1 MADAASGAAEAGTT
15 DTVLAFLTTSCAECQ
30 PFWEMMAGSA
40 AIDDLGAQ
48 LVVVTPSRSME
59 NERLARRLVPE
70 GVYLHMGSETWF
82 EYGIGRAASFALV
95 RSPRGGPAPWEEA
108 VSYTHLDVYKR
119 QGSGSTLASAT
130 EVMKLVSPTQRG
142 STCMWKWPG
151 TPAPPALPRLA
162 PRLAPSGL

>member
-1 MADAASGAAEAGTT
+1 MADAAGGAAEAGTT
-15 DTVLAFLTTSCAECQ
+15 DTLLAFLTTSCAECQ

-70 GVYLHMGSETWF
+70 GVHLHMGSETWF

-95 RSPRGGPAPWEEA
+95 RSPRGGPAPWEEVGKVLGA
-108 VSYTHLDVYKR
+108 ANVDTPED
-119 QGSGSTLASAT
+119 
-130 EVMKLVSPTQRG
+130 LV
-142 STCMWKWPG
+142 
-151 TPAPPALPRLA
+151 RLVKA
-162 PRLAPSGL
+162 WRAAADGRLGRSIYDAAQQSGLADVLQVV

>member
-1 MADAASGAAEAGTT
+1 MSDLPGGAAETGTT
-15 DTVLAFLTTSCAECQ
+15 DTLLAFLTTSCAECQ

-70 GVYLHMGSETWF
+70 GVHLHMGSETWF

-95 RSPRGGPAPWEEA
+95 RSPRGGP
-108 VSYTHLDVYKR
+108 HLGRKWAR
-119 QGSGSTLASAT
+119 SWGPQTSTLLRSFSGS
-130 EVMKLVSPTQRG
+130 
-142 STCMWKWPG
+142 
-151 TPAPPALPRLA
+151 
-162 PRLAPSGL
+162 

>member
-1 MADAASGAAEAGTT
+1 MSDPPGEPADAGTT
-15 DTVLAFLTTSCAECQ
+15 DTLLAFLTTSCAECQ

-70 GVYLHMGSETWF
+70 GVHLHMGSETWF

-95 RSPRGGPAPWEEA
+95 RTPRGGRAPWEEVGKVLGA
-108 VSYTHLDVYKR
+108 ANVDAPEELFR
-119 QGSGSTLASAT
+119 
-130 EVMKLVSPTQRG
+130 LVKAWRAAADG
-142 STCMWKWPG
+142 
-151 TPAPPALPRLA
+151 A
-162 PRLAPSGL
+162 